1 MSEDIKKL
9 HTVILN
15 TLKETL
21 KIIERH
27 DLKYYMLG
35 GTMLGAIRHKGF
47 IPWDDDIDIGM
58 PRKDYELFLK
68 KAPIE
73 LPSYYHLINFK
84 TNKNYHYYI
93 TRIQNTKTKL
103 IETRF
108 RHENQYTHASI
119 DIFPLDGSPNNK
131 LLRKIFFC
139 RILMHRAMMA
149 LHNRK
154 GIDFSRKRGKFE
166 QVLLNFLLNLPTEK
180 LFDSYKHKCA
190 IDRLLKKYEMSQSLY
205 SGNIMGAYRT
215 KEIVPTEY
223 YGENSFY
230 EFEGIKLR
238 GLKEYDR
245 YLIKLY
251 GITYL
256 ELPRVEDRKTHFEII
271 DIG

>member
-9 HTVILN
+9 HKVILT
-15 TLKETL
+15 TLKETI

-58 PRKDYELFLK
+58 PRKDYELFLE
-68 KAPIE
+68 KAPLE
-73 LPSYYHLINFK
+73 LPSYYNLINFK

-108 RHENQYTHASI
+108 KHENQITHASI
-119 DIFPLDGSPNNK
+119 DIFPLDGSPNNRIIRK
-131 LLRKIFFC
+131 LYFGRVLA
-139 RILMHRAMMA
+139 HRAMMA

-154 GIDFSRKRGKFE
+154 GVDFSRKRGMFE
-166 QVLLNFLLNLPTEK
+166 KIVLNLLLKLPTEIF
-180 LFDSYKHKCA
+180 FDSYKQKCK
-190 IDRLLKKYEMSQSLY
+190 IDKLLKKYDMSQSLY
-205 SGNIMGAYRT
+205 SGNIMGAYRI

-223 YGENSFY
+223 YGEIAFY
-230 EFEGIKLR
+230 EFEDLKLR
-238 GLKEYDR
+238 GLKEYDK
-245 YLIKLY
+245 YLTQLY
-251 GITYL
+251 GNEYMQ
-256 ELPRVEDRKTHFEII
+256 LPREQDRKIHFDII
-271 DIG
+271 NID